1 MTTDITLTPA
11 PAADEDE
18 RLFCFRHPERETWIR
33 CGRCDKP
40 ICVKCGLMGP
50 VGMRCKDCGRLRND
64 PLTSFSPTQLALGL
78 GAAIGAG
85 TIGGLIGLQLG
96 ILAIF
101 IGPFAGGLIGE
112 TVLRVTGYKR
122 GPVMQSIVIGGIL
135 AGAVLAALIEY
146 QMMTSMLGANEL
158 YPFVTFLASSGAWLL
173 IWVGATLAGAW
184 TRIR

>member
-1 MTTDITLTPA
+1 MTTDLTLTPA
-11 PAADEDE
+11 PVADEEE

-85 TIGGLIGLQLG
+85 TIGGWSVCSS
-96 ILAIF
+96 ASW
-101 IGPFAGGLIGE
+101 
-112 TVLRVTGYKR
+112 R
-122 GPVMQSIVIGGIL
+122 S
-135 AGAVLAALIEY
+135 
-146 QMMTSMLGANEL
+146 
-158 YPFVTFLASSGAWLL
+158 SSGRSRAGSSARPCC
-173 IWVGATLAGAW
+173 VRPATSAA
-184 TRIR
+184 R

>member
-1 MTTDITLTPA
+1 
-11 PAADEDE
+11 
-18 RLFCFRHPERETWIR
+18 
-33 CGRCDKP
+33 
-40 ICVKCGLMGP
+40 MGP

-64 PLTSFSPTQLALGL
+64 PLTSFSPIQLALGL

-135 AGAVLAALIEY
+135 VGAVLAALIEY

-158 YPFVTFLASSGAWLL
+158 YPLVTFLASSGAWLL